1 MEMVASRMARVGC
14 VAPAAKRLAPTPR
27 TPRTANRA
35 RTPRIIAVRTSP
47 IYLRHW
53 RSKSESRLKVQLLL
67 SSINSTHTRR
77 QSGDEAPHAPKV
89 ESARLR
95 EDLEERG
102 RGFSMN
108 QVQNGGTHSLW
119 FGLGLSA
126 PEMTTGCEFP
136 LIMTGSGSPVGS
148 FTSRVRTSLTT
159 IAFMPITSPRLQR
172 DR

>member
-1 MEMVASRMARVGC
+1 MEMGASRMARVGC
-14 VAPAAKRLAPTPR
+14 VAPAAKHLAPTPR

-35 RTPRIIAVRTSP
+35 QTPRIIAVRTSP

-53 RSKSESRLKVQLLL
+53 RSRSESRLKVQLLL
-67 SSINSTHTRR
+67 SSINWTHTR
-77 QSGDEAPHAPKV
+77 QKSGDEVPHAAKV
-89 ESARLR
+89 ESAGLR

-119 FGLGLSA
+119 FGPGLSA
-126 PEMTTGCEFP
+126 PEMTTACEFP
-136 LIMTGSGSPVGS
+136 LIMTGRGSPVGN
-148 FTSRVRTSLTT
+148 FTSRVRTTLTT
-159 IAFMPITSPRLQR
+159 IAFMPTTSPRLKR

>member
-1 MEMVASRMARVGC
+1 MARVGC

-35 RTPRIIAVRTSP
+35 QTPRIIAVRTSP

-53 RSKSESRLKVQLLL
+53 RSRSESRLKVQLLL
-67 SSINSTHTRR
+67 SSIDATHTRR
-77 QSGDEAPHAPKV
+77 QSGDEAPHAAKV

-102 RGFSMN
+102 RGFSIN
-108 QVQNGGTHSLW
+108 QVQNGSTHSLW
-119 FGLGLSA
+119 FGLGLSARFVLSA

-136 LIMTGSGSPVGS
+136 LIMTGRGSPVGN
-148 FTSRVRTSLTT
+148 FTSRVRTTLTT
-159 IAFMPITSPRLQR
+159 IAFMPTTSPRLKR